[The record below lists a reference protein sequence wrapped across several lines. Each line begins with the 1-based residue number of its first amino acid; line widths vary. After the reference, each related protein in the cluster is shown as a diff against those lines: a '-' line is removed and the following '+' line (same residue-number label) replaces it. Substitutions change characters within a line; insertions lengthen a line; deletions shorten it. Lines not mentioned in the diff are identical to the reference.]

1 MKHLV
6 PVSALLFLVACRG
19 EAPPVSP
26 TPSPELESMIKQQAE
41 SAAPDSE
48 QVGALYRGVAYDRGE
63 GEEFRVE
70 TEAGQCYTFVA
81 AGDPSIEVFDLRVWG
96 PKGKAPK
103 ARDKSKGREA
113 LTQYCPEETGVAR
126 FEGKVAKGA
135 GHFAIGVFK
144 KGAPEKVEPVAA
156 KEDLLDLDKIIQDEA
171 AAAAP
176 GAKLEQM
183 YTAKGD
189 KTDWYTQLKKGQC
202 YWFIGAGQKEVDDFY
217 LYVWDPKQKRIGETK
232 ADANKA
238 QFGHCPN
245 EDGMFHLQLKVD
257 DDSHEAKV
265 GVFSK
270 PK

>member
-1 MKHLV
+1 MNLARALPLV
-6 PVSALLFLVACRG
+6 VLLTACRG

-48 QVGALYRGVAYDRGE
+48 QVGALYRGVAHDRGE
-63 GEEFRVE
+63 GDEFRVE
-70 TEAGQCYTFVA
+70 VEAGQCYVFVA
-81 AGDPSIEVFDLRVWG
+81 AGDPTIEVFDLRVWG
-96 PKGKAPK
+96 KSKIAA

-113 LTQYCPEETGVAR
+113 LARFCPEETGVSR

-144 KGAPEKVEPVAA
+144 KGAPKPVEEAP
-156 KEDLLDLDKIIQDEA
+156 KKGQLDLDKIIQDDA

-176 GAKLEQM
+176 GSKLENM
-183 YTAKGD
+183 YTAKG
-189 KTDWYTQLKKGQC
+189 KTTDWYAQMKKGTC
-202 YWFIGAGQKEVDDFY
+202 YWLIGAGQKDVDDFY
-217 LYVWDPKQKRIGETK
+217 IYLWDPKNNRVGQTK
-232 ADANKA
+232 ADSNKA

-245 EDGMFHLQLKVD
+245 EDGMFHIQLKVD
-257 DDSHEAKV
+257 DDEFEAKV

>member
-1 MKHLV
+1 MKSLAPLATIV
-6 PVSALLFLVACRG
+6 FLTACRG

-41 SAAPDSE
+41 SAAPESE

-63 GEEFRVE
+63 SEEFRVE

-81 AGDPSIEVFDLRVWG
+81 AGDPTVEVFDLRVWG
-96 PKGKAPK
+96 KSKIPA

-113 LTQYCPEETGVAR
+113 LVQYCPEETGVAR

-135 GHFAIGVFK
+135 GHFAIGIFK
-144 KGAPEKVEPVAA
+144 KGAPEKVEVVE
-156 KEDLLDLDKIIQDEA
+156 KSDKLDLDKLIADEA

-176 GAKLEQM
+176 GSKLENM
-183 YTAKGD
+183 YVAKG
-189 KTDWYTQLKKGQC
+189 KQTDWYAQLKKGSC
-202 YWFIGAGQKEVDDFY
+202 YWFIGAGQKDVDDFY
-217 LYVWDPKQKRIGETK
+217 IYLWDPKNSRIGQTK
-232 ADANKA
+232 ADSNKA
-238 QFGHCPN
+238 QFGHCPT
-245 EDGMFHLQLKVD
+245 EDGMFHVQLKVD
-257 DDSHEAKV
+257 DDSDEAKV

>member
-1 MKHLV
+1 MKHLA
-6 PVSALLFLVACRG
+6 PVSALVFLVACRG
-19 EAPPVSP
+19 EAPPVAP

-63 GEEFRVE
+63 GDEFRVE

-81 AGDPSIEVFDLRVWG
+81 AGDSTVEVFDLRVWG

-144 KGAPEKVEPVAA
+144 KGAPEKVEPVAE
-156 KEDLLDLDKIIQDEA
+156 KGLDLDKIIQDEA

-176 GAKLEQM
+176 GAKMEQM
-183 YTAKGD
+183 YTAKAD

-202 YWFIGAGQKEVDDFY
+202 YWFIGAGQAEVDDFY
-217 LYVWDPKQKRIGETK
+217 LYVWDPKNNQIGKNK
-232 ADANKA
+232 ADGNKA
-238 QFGHCPN
+238 QFGHCP
-245 EDGMFHLQLKVD
+245 EQDGMFHVQLKVD
-257 DDSHEAKV
+257 DTSHEAKV